1 MCLAIPV
8 EVLDLLE
15 GERAVVEMGGV
26 RKMVSAALV
35 DGLEVGDYVIVHTG
49 FILEKMDVEEAERT
63 LALMQEYAAN
73 EGDFENN
80 VPCAV

>member
-15 GERAVVEMGGV
+15 GEWAVVEMGGV

-35 DGLEVGDYVIVHTG
+35 DSLKVGDYVIVHTG
-49 FILEKMDVEEAERT
+49 FISEKMDVEEAERT
-63 LALMQEYAAN
+63 LALMQECAAN
-73 EGDFENN
+73 GDNFESD
-80 VPCAV
+80 VPCAA

>member
-26 RKMVSAALV
+26 RKTVSAALI
-35 DGLEVGDYVIVHTG
+35 DGLKVGDYVIVHTG
-49 FILEKMDVEEAERT
+49 FILEKMDIEEAERT
-63 LALMQEYAAN
+63 LALMKEYASNADN
-73 EGDFENN
+73 FESD
-80 VPCAV
+80 VPYAA